1 MIRLRIL
8 LASVAFIAVFTSAAR
23 DSIRVD
29 YRAELIGNG
38 STGNFAPY
46 MIGSWNSGRI
56 IGASGIWQDG
66 MVCKEMTLDR
76 RFNWGAGIEYIAG
89 YGTGADYEHYSDG
102 RWGSEYIRQSSVRL
116 IQLWGEIKYRGVFL
130 QAGAKVRKSKIV
142 DDEYSMGD
150 LVRSTNARPIPGIS
164 AGFVDFQ
171 DIPFTKGWVQINGE
185 LMYGKFFDSALAS
198 GLMNHYNDILPQKLY
213 YHYKYCYFRT
223 KPSMPFSVTVGVQE
237 ACLFGG
243 STEFFFKGGK
253 TAADYRGFKLSYL
266 WNAFFAEYNNGEGNA
281 IGSSLGSWDLRARYR
296 FRNGYELSGYFQWF
310 WEDGS
315 GLSKRNGWDGLWG
328 VQLKFPKAAP
338 VDNIVVEYLDFTNQ
352 AGPAHHWPT
361 DWPGT
366 NLDVKVGGAD
376 NYYNNDRYGPYAYY
390 GMAIGTP
397 FVKSPIYNLD
407 GYYSFANC
415 RTRGFHA
422 AFGGTVLPNL
432 SYRFKFSSQI
442 AWRDGRTPSA
452 HAYEDYSAGLHVDW
466 QPMPVKVGGL
476 SLGLDAAFD
485 LGKLRGDNFGA
496 MLAVRYEGSL
506 NFKR

>member
-130 QAGAKVRKSKIV
+130 QAGAKVRESKIV

-185 LMYGKFFDSALAS
+185 LMYGKFLIP
-198 GLMNHYNDILPQKLY
+198 LWQ
-213 YHYKYCYFRT
+213 
-223 KPSMPFSVTVGVQE
+223 
-237 ACLFGG
+237 
-243 STEFFFKGGK
+243 
-253 TAADYRGFKLSYL
+253 AA
-266 WNAFFAEYNNGEGNA
+266 
-281 IGSSLGSWDLRARYR
+281 
-296 FRNGYELSGYFQWF
+296 
-310 WEDGS
+310 
-315 GLSKRNGWDGLWG
+315 
-328 VQLKFPKAAP
+328 
-338 VDNIVVEYLDFTNQ
+338 
-352 AGPAHHWPT
+352 
-361 DWPGT
+361 
-366 NLDVKVGGAD
+366 
-376 NYYNNDRYGPYAYY
+376 
-390 GMAIGTP
+390 
-397 FVKSPIYNLD
+397 
-407 GYYSFANC
+407 
-415 RTRGFHA
+415 
-422 AFGGTVLPNL
+422 
-432 SYRFKFSSQI
+432 
-442 AWRDGRTPSA
+442 
-452 HAYEDYSAGLHVDW
+452 
-466 QPMPVKVGGL
+466 
-476 SLGLDAAFD
+476 
-485 LGKLRGDNFGA
+485 
-496 MLAVRYEGSL
+496 
-506 NFKR
+506 

>member
-8 LASVAFIAVFTSAAR
+8 LVLAAIFAVFSSDAR

-66 MVCKEMTLDR
+66 MVRKDMTLDR
-76 RFNWGAGIEYIAG
+76 RFNWGAGVEYIAG
-89 YGTGADYEHYSDG
+89 YGSGNDYDHYFGDK
-102 RWGSEYIRQSSVRL
+102 WGSEYIRQSSIRL

-130 QAGAKVRKSKIV
+130 QAGAKERKSKIV
-142 DDEYSMGD
+142 DDDYSMGD
-150 LVRSTNARPIPGIS
+150 LVRSTNARPIPGIT

-171 DIPFTKGWVQINGE
+171 NIPFTNGWVQINGE
-185 LMYGKFFDSALAS
+185 LMYGKLFDSDYADR
-198 GLMNHYNDILPQKLY
+198 LMNRYTGILPQKMY
-213 YHYKYCYFRT
+213 YHYKYCYLRT
-223 KPSMPFSVTVGVQE
+223 NPAKPFSVTVGVQE
-237 ACLFGG
+237 SCLFGG
-243 STEFFFKGGK
+243 YTEFYFKG
-253 TAADYRGFKLSYL
+253 TRTDSDYRGFKLKYL
-266 WNAFFAEYNNGEGNA
+266 WNAFFAEYQNGEGNA

-315 GLSKRNGWDGLWG
+315 GIAKRNGWDGLWG
-328 VQLKFPKAAP
+328 LQLKLPAPAP

-352 AGPAHHWPT
+352 AGPNHHWPS
-361 DWPGT
+361 DWPGS

-390 GMAIGTP
+390 GMAIGSP
-397 FVKSPIYNLD
+397 FVKSPMYNLD
-407 GYYSFANC
+407 GYLYFAHC
-415 RTRGFHA
+415 RTRGFHVA
-422 AFGGTVLPNL
+422 LGGSVLPNL

-452 HAYEDYSAGLHVDW
+452 RSYEDYSAGIHVEW
-466 QPMPVKVGGL
+466 RPMPVKVRGL
-476 SLGLDAAFD
+476 STGLDVAFD
-485 LGKLRGDNFGA
+485 LGKLRGDNVGA
-496 MLAVRYEGSL
+496 MLAIRYEGAL
-506 NFKR
+506 KF